1 MSGVGTD
8 IGGYQ
13 LENKQVDHGILSLP
27 VISVSTNN
35 EVKLEKRYGMQR
47 LSVCAP
53 SQKLLQAVLK
63 NRNVQ

>member
-35 EVKLEKRYGMQR
+35 EVKLE
-47 LSVCAP
+47 
-53 SQKLLQAVLK
+53 
-63 NRNVQ
+63 